1 MFTCLQNVGD
11 GADVVLMAMG
21 DEQAP
26 DAVRG
31 SCIEIAD
38 VGNDAESMPYMSSP
52 GKAMPQS
59 TTMISP
65 PYS

>member
-1 MFTCLQNVGD
+1 MAPMWSSWPWVMNRPRRRDLFFTRYDTSGMTQ
-11 GADVVLMAMG
+11 
-21 DEQAP
+21 
-26 DAVRG
+26 
-31 SCIEIAD
+31 
-38 VGNDAESMPYMSSP
+38 SMPYMSSP

>member
-1 MFTCLQNVGD
+1 MAPMWSSWPWVMKSPRMRERF
-11 GADVVLMAMG
+11 LMRYVTSGMI
-21 DEQAP
+21 
-26 DAVRG
+26 R
-31 SCIEIAD
+31 
-38 VGNDAESMPYMSSP
+38 SMPYMSSP